1 MRWVRVERDVFGGE
15 EVGVCWV
22 VVVSL
27 IADVFVEVW
36 RLRWVFAVVVMTQN
50 KT

>member
-1 MRWVRVERDVFGGE
+1 MGVRLVRGLVRWVRVERDVFGGE

-27 IADVFVEVW
+27 IADVFVE
-36 RLRWVFAVVVMTQN
+36 WVARFGD
-50 KT
+50 